1 MIQNI
6 SKLERQ
12 RRIKEHIS
20 NDPFLSDKKLAEL
33 FNFSV
38 QTIRLDRME
47 MGIPEMRKRIV
58 QVAKNTSSSDKVKS
72 LSKEEIVGELIDL
85 ELGKNAIAILKTTKD
100 MAFNRTGIVR
110 SHYIFSLADSLAISI
125 VDAEVALTGIARLS
139 YKKPVY
145 AGQTL
150 VAKARIAR
158 NKGNKY
164 LVSVHVKT
172 DQKEVFTGKLVIFT
186 VNNKVKKGEDLNEN
200 SS

>member
-1 MIQNI
+1 MIQNL

-38 QTIRLDRME
+38 QTIRLDRLE

-58 QVAKNTSSSDKVKS
+58 QVAKDTSSSDKVKS

-100 MAFNRTGIVR
+100 MAFNKTGIVR

-125 VDAEVALTGIARLS
+125 IDAEVALTGLARLS

-186 VNNKVKKGEDLNEN
+186 VDNNLKKEKN
-200 SS
+200 

>member
-1 MIQNI
+1 MVQNLD
-6 SKLERQ
+6 KLERQ

-38 QTIRLDRME
+38 QTIRLDRLE

-58 QVAKNTSSSDKVKS
+58 QVAKDTSSSDKVKS

-100 MAFNRTGIVR
+100 MAFNKTGIVR

-125 VDAEVALTGIARLS
+125 IDAEVALTGVARLS

-186 VNNKVKKGEDLNEN
+186 VEDNLKKEKN
-200 SS
+200 

>member
-1 MIQNI
+1 MIQNL

-38 QTIRLDRME
+38 QTIRLDRLE

-58 QVAKNTSSSDKVKS
+58 QVAKDTSSSDKVKS

-125 VDAEVALTGIARLS
+125 IDAEVALTGVARLS

-186 VNNKVKKGEDLNEN
+186 VDNTVKKEKN
-200 SS
+200 

>member
-1 MIQNI
+1 MIQNL

-12 RRIKEHIS
+12 RRIKEYIS

>member
-1 MIQNI
+1 MVRNI

-12 RRIKEHIS
+12 KGIKEYILK
-20 NDPFLSDKKLAEL
+20 DPFLSDKKLAEL

-38 QTIRLDRME
+38 QTIRLDRLE

-58 QVAKNTSSSDKVKS
+58 QVAKDTSSSDKVKS

-100 MAFNRTGIVR
+100 MAFNKTGIVR

-125 VDAEVALTGIARLS
+125 IDAEVALTGVARLS

-186 VNNKVKKGEDLNEN
+186 VDNNLKKEKN
-200 SS
+200 

>member
-1 MIQNI
+1 MIQNL

-38 QTIRLDRME
+38 QTIRLDRLE

-58 QVAKNTSSSDKVKS
+58 QVAKDTSSSDKVKS

-125 VDAEVALTGIARLS
+125 IDAEVALTGIARLS

-150 VAKARIAR
+150 VAKARVAR
-158 NKGNKY
+158 NRGNKY

-186 VNNKVKKGEDLNEN
+186 VDNNLKKEKN
-200 SS
+200 

>member
-1 MIQNI
+1 MIQNL

-12 RRIKEHIS
+12 RRIKEYIS
-20 NDPFLSDKKLAEL
+20 KDPFLSDKKLAEL

-38 QTIRLDRME
+38 QTIRLDRLE

-58 QVAKNTSSSDKVKS
+58 QVAKDTSSSDKVKS

-125 VDAEVALTGIARLS
+125 IDAEVALTGVARLS

-186 VNNKVKKGEDLNEN
+186 VEDNLKKEKN
-200 SS
+200 

>member
-1 MIQNI
+1 MIQNLD
-6 SKLERQ
+6 KLERQ
-12 RRIKEHIS
+12 RRIKEYIS
-20 NDPFLSDKKLAEL
+20 KDPFLSDKKLAEL

-38 QTIRLDRME
+38 QTIRLDRLE

-58 QVAKNTSSSDKVKS
+58 QVAKDTSSSDKVKS

-125 VDAEVALTGIARLS
+125 IDAEVALTGVARLS

-186 VNNKVKKGEDLNEN
+186 VDNNLKKEKN
-200 SS
+200 

>member
-1 MIQNI
+1 MIQNL

-12 RRIKEHIS
+12 RKIKEHIS

-38 QTIRLDRME
+38 QTIRLDRLE

-58 QVAKNTSSSDKVKS
+58 QVAKDTSSSDKVKS

-125 VDAEVALTGIARLS
+125 IDAEVALTGVARLS

-186 VNNKVKKGEDLNEN
+186 VDDNLKKEKN
-200 SS
+200 

>member
-1 MIQNI
+1 MIQNL

-12 RRIKEHIS
+12 RKIKEHIS

-38 QTIRLDRME
+38 QTIRLDRLE

-58 QVAKNTSSSDKVKS
+58 QVAKDTSSSDKVKS

-186 VNNKVKKGEDLNEN
+186 VDNNVKKEKN
-200 SS
+200 

>member
-1 MIQNI
+1 MAGKMIQNL

-12 RRIKEHIS
+12 RKIKEHIS

-38 QTIRLDRME
+38 QTIRLDRLE

-58 QVAKNTSSSDKVKS
+58 QVAKDTSSSDKVKS

-125 VDAEVALTGIARLS
+125 IDAEVALTGVARLS

-186 VNNKVKKGEDLNEN
+186 VGNNLKKEKN
-200 SS
+200 

>member
-1 MIQNI
+1 MIQNL

-38 QTIRLDRME
+38 QTIRLDRLE

-58 QVAKNTSSSDKVKS
+58 QVAKDTSSSDKVKS

-100 MAFNRTGIVR
+100 MAFNKTGIVR

-125 VDAEVALTGIARLS
+125 IDAEVALTGLARLS

-164 LVSVHVKT
+164 LISVHVKT

-186 VNNKVKKGEDLNEN
+186 VDNNLKKEKN
-200 SS
+200 

>member
-1 MIQNI
+1 MIQNL

-38 QTIRLDRME
+38 QTIRLDRLE

-58 QVAKNTSSSDKVKS
+58 QVAKDTSSSDKVKS

-125 VDAEVALTGIARLS
+125 IDAEVALTGVARLS

-186 VNNKVKKGEDLNEN
+186 VDNDLKKEKN
-200 SS
+200 

>member
-1 MIQNI
+1 MIRNL

-12 RRIKEHIS
+12 KKIKEYIS
-20 NDPFLSDKKLAEL
+20 KDPFLSDKKLAEL

-38 QTIRLDRME
+38 QTIRLDRLE

-58 QVAKNTSSSDKVKS
+58 QVAKDTSSSDKVKS

-100 MAFNRTGIVR
+100 MAFNKTGIVR

-125 VDAEVALTGIARLS
+125 IDAEVALTGVARLS

-186 VNNKVKKGEDLNEN
+186 VDNTLKKEKN
-200 SS
+200 

>member
-1 MIQNI
+1 MIQNLD
-6 SKLERQ
+6 KLERQ
-12 RRIKEHIS
+12 RRIKEYIS

-38 QTIRLDRME
+38 QTIRLDRLE

-58 QVAKNTSSSDKVKS
+58 QVAKDTSSSDKVKS

-125 VDAEVALTGIARLS
+125 IDAEVALTGVARLS

-186 VNNKVKKGEDLNEN
+186 VDDNLKKEKN
-200 SS
+200 

>member
-1 MIQNI
+1 MIQNL

-38 QTIRLDRME
+38 QTIRLDRLE

-58 QVAKNTSSSDKVKS
+58 QVAKDTSSSDKVKS

-100 MAFNRTGIVR
+100 MAFNKTGIVR
-110 SHYIFSLADSLAISI
+110 SNYIFSLADSLAISI
-125 VDAEVALTGIARLS
+125 IDAEVALTGVARLS

-186 VNNKVKKGEDLNEN
+186 VDNTLKKEKN
-200 SS
+200 

>member
-1 MIQNI
+1 MIQNL

-38 QTIRLDRME
+38 QTIRLDRLE

-58 QVAKNTSSSDKVKS
+58 QVAKDTSSSDKVKS

-100 MAFNRTGIVR
+100 MAFNKTGIVR

-125 VDAEVALTGIARLS
+125 IDAEVALTGLARLS

-164 LVSVHVKT
+164 LVSVHVKA

-186 VNNKVKKGEDLNEN
+186 VDNSLKKEKT
-200 SS
+200 

>member
-1 MIQNI
+1 MIQNL
-6 SKLERQ
+6 SKFERQ
-12 RRIKEHIS
+12 RRIKENIS
-20 NDPFLSDKKLAEL
+20 KNPFLSDRKLAEL

-38 QTIRLDRME
+38 QTIRLDRLE

-58 QVAKNTSSSDKVKS
+58 QVAKKTSSINKVKS
-72 LSKEEIVGELIDL
+72 LSKEEIVGELIDI
-85 ELGKNAIAILKTTKD
+85 EIGKNGIAILKTTKD

-125 VDAEVALTGIARLS
+125 IDAEVALTGIARLS

-164 LVSVHVKT
+164 LVSVHVKS

-186 VNNKVKKGEDLNEN
+186 VNHNVKREKT
-200 SS
+200 

>member
-38 QTIRLDRME
+38 QTIRLDRLE

-58 QVAKNTSSSDKVKS
+58 QVAKDTSSSDKVKS

-125 VDAEVALTGIARLS
+125 IDAEVALTGVARLS

-186 VNNKVKKGEDLNEN
+186 VDNNLKKEKTK
-200 SS
+200 

>member
-1 MIQNI
+1 MVRDI

-12 RRIKEHIS
+12 KRIKEYILK
-20 NDPFLSDKKLAEL
+20 DPFLSDKKLAEL

-38 QTIRLDRME
+38 QTIRLDRLE

-58 QVAKNTSSSDKVKS
+58 QVAKDTSSSDKVKS

-100 MAFNRTGIVR
+100 MAFNKTGIVR

-125 VDAEVALTGIARLS
+125 IDAEVALTGVARLS

-186 VNNKVKKGEDLNEN
+186 VDNNLKKEKN
-200 SS
+200 

>member
-1 MIQNI
+1 MIQNL
-6 SKLERQ
+6 SKFERQ
-12 RRIKEHIS
+12 RRIKENIS
-20 NDPFLSDKKLAEL
+20 KNPFLSDRKLAEL

-38 QTIRLDRME
+38 QTIRLDRLE

-58 QVAKNTSSSDKVKS
+58 QVAKKTSSINKVKS
-72 LSKEEIVGELIDL
+72 LSKEEIVGELIDI
-85 ELGKNAIAILKTTKD
+85 EIGKNGIAILKTTKD

-125 VDAEVALTGIARLS
+125 IDAEVALTGIARLS

-164 LVSVHVKT
+164 LVSVHVKS

-186 VNNKVKKGEDLNEN
+186 VNHNVKKEKT
-200 SS
+200 

>member
-1 MIQNI
+1 MIQNLD
-6 SKLERQ
+6 KFERQ
-12 RRIKEHIS
+12 RRIKEHLS

-38 QTIRLDRME
+38 QTIRLDRLE

-125 VDAEVALTGIARLS
+125 IDAEVALTGVARLS

-186 VNNKVKKGEDLNEN
+186 IDNNLKKEKN
-200 SS
+200 

>member
-1 MIQNI
+1 MIQNL

-38 QTIRLDRME
+38 QTIRLDRLE

-58 QVAKNTSSSDKVKS
+58 QVAKDTSSSDKVKS

-125 VDAEVALTGIARLS
+125 VDAEVALTGVARLS

-150 VAKARIAR
+150 VAKARVAR
-158 NKGNKY
+158 NRGNKY
-164 LVSVHVKT
+164 LVSVHVKS
-172 DQKEVFTGKLVIFT
+172 DQKEVFTGKLIIFSIKD
-186 VNNKVKKGEDLNEN
+186 KVKKEKT
-200 SS
+200 

>member
-1 MIQNI
+1 MIQNL

-12 RRIKEHIS
+12 RKIKEHIS

-38 QTIRLDRME
+38 QTIRLDRLE

-58 QVAKNTSSSDKVKS
+58 QVAKDTSSSDKVKS

-125 VDAEVALTGIARLS
+125 IDAEVALTGIARLS

-172 DQKEVFTGKLVIFT
+172 EQKEVFTGKLVIFT
-186 VNNKVKKGEDLNEN
+186 VDNNLKKEKN
-200 SS
+200 

>member
-1 MIQNI
+1 MVRDI

-12 RRIKEHIS
+12 KRIKEYILK
-20 NDPFLSDKKLAEL
+20 DPFLSDKKLAEL

-38 QTIRLDRME
+38 QTIRLDRLE

-58 QVAKNTSSSDKVKS
+58 QVAKDTSSSDKVKS

-100 MAFNRTGIVR
+100 MAFNKTGIVR

-125 VDAEVALTGIARLS
+125 IDAEVALTGVARLS

-186 VNNKVKKGEDLNEN
+186 VDNNLKKEIN
-200 SS
+200 

>member
-1 MIQNI
+1 MIQNL

-12 RRIKEHIS
+12 RKIKENIL

-38 QTIRLDRME
+38 QTIRLDRLE

-58 QVAKNTSSSDKVKS
+58 QVAKDTSSSDKVKS

-100 MAFNRTGIVR
+100 MAFNKTGIVR

-125 VDAEVALTGIARLS
+125 IDAEVALTGIARLS

-150 VAKARIAR
+150 VAKARVAR
-158 NKGNKY
+158 SRGNKY

-172 DQKEVFTGKLVIFT
+172 DQREVFTGKLVIFT
-186 VNNKVKKGEDLNEN
+186 VDNNLKKEKN
-200 SS
+200 

>member
-1 MIQNI
+1 MIQSL

-12 RRIKEHIS
+12 RKIKEHIS
-20 NDPFLSDKKLAEL
+20 KDPFLSDKKLAEL

-38 QTIRLDRME
+38 QTIRLDRLE

-72 LSKEEIVGELIDL
+72 LSKEEIVGELIDI
-85 ELGKNAIAILKTTKD
+85 ELGKNGIAILKTTKD
-100 MAFNRTGIVR
+100 MAFNKTGIVR

-125 VDAEVALTGIARLS
+125 IDAEVALTGLARLS

-186 VNNKVKKGEDLNEN
+186 VDNSLKKEKT
-200 SS
+200 

>member
-1 MIQNI
+1 MIQNL

-38 QTIRLDRME
+38 QTIRLDRLE

-58 QVAKNTSSSDKVKS
+58 QVAKDTSSSDKVKS

-100 MAFNRTGIVR
+100 MAFNKTGIVR

-125 VDAEVALTGIARLS
+125 IDAEVALTGLARLS

-186 VNNKVKKGEDLNEN
+186 VDNSLKKEKT
-200 SS
+200 